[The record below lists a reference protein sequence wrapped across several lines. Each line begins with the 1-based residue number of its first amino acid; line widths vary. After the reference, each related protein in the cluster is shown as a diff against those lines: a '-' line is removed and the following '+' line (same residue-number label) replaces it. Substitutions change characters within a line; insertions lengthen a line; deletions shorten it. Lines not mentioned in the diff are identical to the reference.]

1 MGQAT
6 TLKPTAAVLG
16 VFTQELKVY
25 QWPTTI
31 PVTDTDIA
39 PEHAGVSPQGNPQ
52 STCMANEKADLSGLD
67 LQATLG
73 LLRICTRLLPYKES
87 SAEALL
93 KSLQLVLRL
102 DPHVAWDL
110 AQQIATE
117 LLKLVKS
124 SAAYI
129 RYAQHQCYPIHY
141 STLQSCLS

>member
-1 MGQAT
+1 
-6 TLKPTAAVLG
+6 
-16 VFTQELKVY
+16 
-25 QWPTTI
+25 
-31 PVTDTDIA
+31 
-39 PEHAGVSPQGNPQ
+39 
-52 STCMANEKADLSGLD
+52 LSNLD

-73 LLRICTRLLPYKES
+73 LLRICTRLLPYKEA

-129 RYAQHQCYPIHY
+129 RCAHSNFCGTQYAFQHYRAAEVSQVKRCLHQVR
-141 STLQSCLS
+141 STSVLPNTWLPNM

>member
-1 MGQAT
+1 MQA
-6 TLKPTAAVLG
+6 A
-16 VFTQELKVY
+16 
-25 QWPTTI
+25 
-31 PVTDTDIA
+31 
-39 PEHAGVSPQGNPQ
+39 
-52 STCMANEKADLSGLD
+52 
-67 LQATLG
+67 LG

-110 AQQIATE
+110 AQHIAAE

-129 RYAQHQCYPIHY
+129 RSLSPHKPPLFSLSLPLPPLVIPSSSLY
-141 STLQSCLS
+141 SSGPSNL

>member
-1 MGQAT
+1 MAED
-6 TLKPTAAVLG
+6 LHAAAALQGVLSWSSSSRL
-16 VFTQELKVY
+16 T
-25 QWPTTI
+25 
-31 PVTDTDIA
+31 
-39 PEHAGVSPQGNPQ
+39 HA
-52 STCMANEKADLSGLD
+52 

-129 RYAQHQCYPIHY
+129 RYTAVCAVHTIVVIH
-141 STLQSCLS
+141 LSATAGL

>member
-1 MGQAT
+1 MVQSACQTPQA
-6 TLKPTAAVLG
+6 K
-16 VFTQELKVY
+16 
-25 QWPTTI
+25 
-31 PVTDTDIA
+31 
-39 PEHAGVSPQGNPQ
+39 S
-52 STCMANEKADLSGLD
+52 LSKHQPLTPA

-129 RYAQHQCYPIHY
+129 RYTADHAAVRFAVTT
-141 STLQSCLS
+141 SVM

>member
-1 MGQAT
+1 MQA
-6 TLKPTAAVLG
+6 A
-16 VFTQELKVY
+16 
-25 QWPTTI
+25 
-31 PVTDTDIA
+31 
-39 PEHAGVSPQGNPQ
+39 
-52 STCMANEKADLSGLD
+52 
-67 LQATLG
+67 LG

-110 AQQIATE
+110 AQQIAAE

-129 RYAQHQCYPIHY
+129 RFVTWTPPPPRPPNIQA
-141 STLQSCLS
+141 SDLTLSPPSRHKVHSRL

>member
-1 MGQAT
+1 MSMRLFIWIIASGGYIVGLLT
-6 TLKPTAAVLG
+6 VSSYLSLTLSLTHNVHTGAVEDLHAAAALQG
-16 VFTQELKVY
+16 ALSCSSSSRMT
-25 QWPTTI
+25 
-31 PVTDTDIA
+31 
-39 PEHAGVSPQGNPQ
+39 HA
-52 STCMANEKADLSGLD
+52 

-129 RYAQHQCYPIHY
+129 RYKAVLMRT
-141 STLQSCLS
+141 SATL

>member
-1 MGQAT
+1 M
-6 TLKPTAAVLG
+6 
-16 VFTQELKVY
+16 
-25 QWPTTI
+25 
-31 PVTDTDIA
+31 
-39 PEHAGVSPQGNPQ
+39 
-52 STCMANEKADLSGLD
+52 
-67 LQATLG
+67 QATLG

-117 LLKLVKS
+117 LLKLVKT

-129 RYAQHQCYPIHY
+129 RYGMIRACLVMLVRTTCETFSWSFSWICNFATLGAATGAGQQAKGACAQQE
-141 STLQSCLS
+141 SLRL

>member
-1 MGQAT
+1 M
-6 TLKPTAAVLG
+6 V
-16 VFTQELKVY
+16 
-25 QWPTTI
+25 
-31 PVTDTDIA
+31 
-39 PEHAGVSPQGNPQ
+39 
-52 STCMANEKADLSGLD
+52 

-73 LLRICTRLLPYKES
+73 LLRICTRLLPYKEA

-110 AQQIATE
+110 AQQITTE

-129 RYAQHQCYPIHY
+129 RYTQHMCYPICC
-141 STLQSCLS
+141 STQKPQSSEVSQVKHCLNQMCSTSVLLKT

>member
-1 MGQAT
+1 MTGRHPLLPPPQNDMLQCVFVCGFMQA
-6 TLKPTAAVLG
+6 A
-16 VFTQELKVY
+16 
-25 QWPTTI
+25 
-31 PVTDTDIA
+31 
-39 PEHAGVSPQGNPQ
+39 
-52 STCMANEKADLSGLD
+52 
-67 LQATLG
+67 LG

-110 AQQIATE
+110 AQQIAAE

-129 RYAQHQCYPIHY
+129 RCM
-141 STLQSCLS
+141 T

>member
-1 MGQAT
+1 
-6 TLKPTAAVLG
+6 
-16 VFTQELKVY
+16 
-25 QWPTTI
+25 
-31 PVTDTDIA
+31 
-39 PEHAGVSPQGNPQ
+39 VSW
-52 STCMANEKADLSGLD
+52 
-67 LQATLG
+67 QATLG

-129 RYAQHQCYPIHY
+129 RSADSSDSYRVTVSGY
-141 STLQSCLS
+141 SNMCVNSSYTRSITPSCSAASVHDVWVRLQGHAAPPDVCV